1 MIKTWKACKKIKS
14 CLFTEKSVR
23 EIGNEEKGALMRKK
37 KVLSLL
43 LAIVMVFSMM
53 AVPGVS
59 AFGAQKAT
67 TENIGDVTGK
77 SEDGNVLIFQVGG

>member
-43 LAIVMVFSMM
+43 LAIVMV
-53 AVPGVS
+53 
-59 AFGAQKAT
+59 
-67 TENIGDVTGK
+67 
-77 SEDGNVLIFQVGG
+77 